1 MMLSMKFWRTN
12 MAYTQQIKLLEQ
24 KLEQLSK
31 IPFEKDNTY
40 KVLQIQAE
48 IRKMRRLEWEE
59 NYERV
64 KMDEER

>member
-1 MMLSMKFWRTN
+1 
-12 MAYTQQIKLLEQ
+12 MAYTQQIRLLKQ

-31 IPFEKDNTY
+31 VPFEKDNTY
-40 KVLQIQAE
+40 KVLQIQADL
-48 IRKMRRLEWEE
+48 KKLRRLEWEE

>member
-31 IPFEKDNTY
+31 SPFEKDNTY

-48 IRKMRRLEWEE
+48 IKKMRRLEWEE
-59 NYERV
+59 NYERI
-64 KMDEER
+64 KMEEDR

>member
-1 MMLSMKFWRTN
+1 
-12 MAYTQQIKLLEQ
+12 MAYTQQIRILEQ

-31 IPFEKDNTY
+31 FPFEKDNTY

-59 NYERV
+59 NYETL
-64 KMDEER
+64 KIEEDR

>member
-1 MMLSMKFWRTN
+1 
-12 MAYTQQIKLLEQ
+12 MAYTQQIRILEQ

-31 IPFEKDNTY
+31 TPFVDDHTY

-48 IRKMRRLEWEE
+48 IKKMRRLDWEE

-64 KMDEER
+64 HMEEER

>member
-12 MAYTQQIKLLEQ
+12 MAYTHQIRILEQ

-31 IPFEKDNTY
+31 TPFVDDHTY
-40 KVLQIQAE
+40 KVLQIQSE
-48 IRKMRRLEWEE
+48 IKKMRRLEWEE
-59 NYERV
+59 NYERI